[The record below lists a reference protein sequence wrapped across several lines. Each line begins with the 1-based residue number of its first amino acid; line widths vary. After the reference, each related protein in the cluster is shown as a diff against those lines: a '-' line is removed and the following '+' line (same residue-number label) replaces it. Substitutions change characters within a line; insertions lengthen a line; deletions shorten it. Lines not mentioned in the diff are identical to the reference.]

1 MEFAQFHSFERQS
14 TTGISAGLRQIL
26 KPGYLHRRAD
36 VGVVVTGPWR
46 PADLWSGGL
55 ERLVWSVGID
65 AGGGRAAE
73 EGDYE
78 AYVRQLIRQVLLVAP
93 GERINRPDFGAGVR
107 RMVFQPTSPEIAAM
121 AQTIVYQALSR
132 WLSTVIKVEAVQVT
146 SAESTLLIDVR
157 YLIVQRGET
166 RVLREEVAF

>member
-1 MEFAQFHSFERQS
+1 MSEPLHA
-14 TTGISAGLRQIL
+14 LRY
-26 KPGYLHRRAD
+26 PFD
-36 VGVVVTGPWR
+36 
-46 PADLWSGGL
+46 
-55 ERLVWSVGID
+55 ID
-65 AGGGRAAE
+65 ASGGRAAE
-73 EGDYE
+73 ESDYE

-121 AQTIVYQALSR
+121 AQTFVYQALSR
-132 WLSTVIKVEAVQVT
+132 WLATVIKVEAVNVT

-166 RVLREEVAF
+166 RLLREEVAF